1 MKFIETDLPGVL
13 IVEPRTFTDD
23 RGFFME
29 TYHRERFAEA
39 GVIDEFVQDNH
50 SHSIRGTLRGLH
62 YQEPNGQGKLVRCS
76 AGTIIDV
83 AVDIR
88 KGSPNFGKT
97 VTVELSGENKRQLW
111 VPAGFAH
118 GFSVLS
124 ETASVIYKCTAF
136 YDHQSEYSILWNDPD
151 LAIDWQVAEP
161 LLSKK
166 DAEAPRLRDAIAL
179 PGMPEAPGDRE
190 SSTRRAE
197 PT

>member
-29 TYHRERFAEA
+29 TYHRNRFIEA
-39 GVIDEFVQDNH
+39 GITDEFVQDNH
-50 SHSIRGTLRGLH
+50 SYSIRGTLRGLH

-124 ETASVIYKCTAF
+124 ETASVIYKCTAL
-136 YDHQSEYSILWNDPD
+136 YDHHSEYSILWNDPD

-166 DAEAPRLRDAIAL
+166 DAEAPRLKDAAVL
-179 PGMPEAPGDRE
+179 PEWVRPAA
-190 SSTRRAE
+190 SS
-197 PT
+197 